1 MRRMAFV
8 NDANAAAYTVKYIG
22 KQQQA
27 QHTLAGWRD
36 RGACRVGPW
45 PSCSCGSV
53 FQAISARF
61 PAPSPAVHPSH
72 ASHAEPALTQS
83 FPGFTKQEPQG
94 KRLLE
99 MVVPPALAPSLAA
112 DLVECKYWLE
122 VRLPGI
128 CYTGASW

>member
-1 MRRMAFV
+1 M
-8 NDANAAAYTVKYIG
+8 
-22 KQQQA
+22 
-27 QHTLAGWRD
+27 LAGET
-36 RGACRVGPW
+36 GA
-45 PSCSCGSV
+45 
-53 FQAISARF
+53 
-61 PAPSPAVHPSH
+61 PAEWGHGRAAPAVLSSKPSH
-72 ASHAEPALTQS
+72 LAAPPPHQLHSPSRASHAEPALTQS